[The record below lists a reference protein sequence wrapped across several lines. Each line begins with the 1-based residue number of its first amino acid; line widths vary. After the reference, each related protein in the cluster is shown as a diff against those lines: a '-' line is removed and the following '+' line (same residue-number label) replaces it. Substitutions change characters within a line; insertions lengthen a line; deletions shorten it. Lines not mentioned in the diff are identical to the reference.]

1 MNNMAQSTAPTAE
14 AGTPVTVATAERAIS
29 LNGGLFLLFAIE
41 LFLMGTVIWL
51 YLINRHVFA
60 DFVSSQPDQL
70 WGAIT
75 LGAGGW
81 GTLYLI
87 LSFRA
92 ARKWRIAQSQ
102 GLLAIVV
109 GSGAVLIG
117 VLLVHISRINAPPP
131 YLMDLRPQFAL
142 AAKSDSG
149 KTANVAAGDAANG
162 KKWFGMSCVTCHGPT
177 GDGITGAAPSLRG
190 SEFLK
195 SADVTAVASLIRNG
209 RAATD
214 PANKTGKVMPAK
226 GGNPFLDEEKIAD
239 LVAFVMALDSQTT
252 DSGPVASPTE
262 PQDFTALQSQFG
274 NEPAPVIQKWK
285 LADFADIDA
294 TPTEETVTIGMQAF
308 VKAACYKCH
317 MSEAGGQ
324 ELGPT
329 LDQVVRKYPREKL
342 LQHMLEPSAEI
353 DEKFQAHTFL
363 LIDGR
368 SLTGIIVSESDDQIK
383 VMPDLL
389 KPEELKTILKTD
401 IDEQVQAR
409 LSPMPEGLLDVLTKE
424 EVEGLVAYVD
434 AIGFQLVAS
443 SAPQLNHWVVPDA
456 ELSAFPTRWTT
467 SASAVSRTLADTL
480 QTTNSGR
487 YALSFSSLFTIATSV
502 LALHFLWVIGAG
514 TAIVMH
520 RELNLNTGTQIQLAN
535 HTFLFWSIGV
545 AWLVLWFLL
554 FFLTG

>member
-1 MNNMAQSTAPTAE
+1 MNNMAQSTVNLEP
-14 AGTPVTVATAERAIS
+14 GTRDTVAAAERAIS
-29 LNGGLFLLFAIE
+29 LNGSLFLLFAME
-41 LFLMGTVIWL
+41 LFLMGTVVWL
-51 YLINRHVFA
+51 YLINRHVFN
-60 DFVSSQPDQL
+60 DFVSFQPDQL
-70 WGAIT
+70 WGAIA
-75 LGAGGW
+75 LAAVGW

-92 ARKWRIAQSQ
+92 ARKWKIAQSQ

-117 VLLVHISRINAPPP
+117 VLSVHISRINATTP
-131 YLMDLRPQFAL
+131 YLMDLRPQFA
-142 AAKSDSG
+142 
-149 KTANVAAGDAANG
+149 VAAASIPGETATVAVGDAANG
-162 KKWFGMSCVTCHGPT
+162 KQWFGMSCVTCHGPT

-195 SADVTAVASLIRNG
+195 SADANAVASLIRNG
-209 RAATD
+209 RSATD

-226 GGNPFLDEEKIAD
+226 GGNPFLDEGKIAD
-239 LVAFVMALDSQTT
+239 LVAFVMALESQTAI
-252 DSGPVASPTE
+252 SGSVASPTE

-274 NEPAPVIQKWK
+274 NEPASVIQKWK
-285 LADFADIDA
+285 LDDFAEIDA
-294 TPTEETVTIGMQAF
+294 TPTEETVSIGMQAF

-342 LQHMLEPSAEI
+342 LQHMLEPSVEI
-353 DEKFQAHTFL
+353 NEKFQAHIFL

-368 SLTGIIVSESDDQIK
+368 SLTGIIVSESDDQIEL
-383 VMPDLL
+383 MPDLL
-389 KPEELKTILKTD
+389 KPEELTTILKAD
-401 IDEQVQAR
+401 IDEQVQAK
-409 LSPMPEGLLDVLTKE
+409 LSPMPEGLLDVLTKKE
-424 EVEGLVAYVD
+424 IEGLVAYVD
-434 AIGFQLVAS
+434 SVGFQLVAS

-456 ELSAFPTRWTT
+456 ELSAFPTGWAT

-487 YALSFSSLFTIATSV
+487 YASSFSWLFTIATSV
-502 LALHFLWVIGAG
+502 LALHFLWVIGTG

-520 RELNLNTGTQIQLAN
+520 RELNLSSGTQIQLAN
-535 HTFLFWSIGV
+535 HTFLFWLIGV

-554 FFLTG
+554 FFLIG